1 MAEVLSQSQI
11 DALLNS
17 MQSGGGAE
25 EKKEE
30 KPEIKYKKYD
40 FYSPKKYT
48 KDRLKML
55 RTIYD
60 NYARIASSQINGLFK
75 VASEVE
81 VIGVEEQRYY
91 EFGNALSDTD
101 VLTIAKVKLQGEV
114 QKVPMLLHITPTI
127 MISMIDRMIGG
138 MGTDSVPMSYV
149 YTDIEYALYQRI
161 IRYFLNINHDVWNSN
176 VGLEVDFERLEENPS
191 MYQGVSVDEAVVIIM
206 LEIKMQGLSGVLN
219 ICIPG
224 TLMSDIFE
232 VIDKT
237 KHLADVDDA
246 GVRQSDRDDILD
258 SIRNSEL
265 DIMAQRHEESLGIY
279 EKASA
284 FAPAFGMIGTLV
296 GLVNMLK
303 GMDIE
308 SGGAGNIG
316 QDMSVALITTFYG
329 CMFAN
334 LLFSPIAK
342 KLRVRNEEEFLYKQI
357 MIEGILAIQSG
368 DNPKFL
374 KEKLVTYLGQKER
387 AKILDAEGGE
397 GGEKKSK
404 KEKKEKKK

>member
-176 VGLEVDFERLEENPS
+176 VGLEVEFDRLEENPS

-219 ICIPG
+219 VCIPG

-265 DIMAQRHEESLGIY
+265 DVMAQLGIARLSLDDVY
-279 EKASA
+279 NFQVGDVINLNKPKDSDV
-284 FAPAFGMIGTLV
+284 TLHIAGQPWFV
-296 GLVNMLK
+296 GQLGVHNKNMAVK
-303 GMDIE
+303 I
-308 SGGAGNIG
+308 
-316 QDMSVALITTFYG
+316 QD
-329 CMFAN
+329 
-334 LLFSPIAK
+334 
-342 KLRVRNEEEFLYKQI
+342 RVEE
-357 MIEGILAIQSG
+357 
-368 DNPKFL
+368 D
-374 KEKLVTYLGQKER
+374 
-387 AKILDAEGGE
+387 
-397 GGEKKSK
+397 
-404 KEKKEKKK
+404 